1 MLKESY
7 FKNLLVEFNLY
18 REMNRPYSFSLHNSY
33 YMTVI
38 NMGNMHG

>member
-7 FKNLLVEFNLY
+7 FNNFIGEINLY

-38 NMGNMHG
+38 NMGNTHG